1 MMIDDKNIKLFNDIA
16 VLNKVQLE
24 VGIVNL

>member
-1 MMIDDKNIKLFNDIA
+1 MMIDDKYIKLFNDIT

-24 VGIVNL
+24 VGIVNF